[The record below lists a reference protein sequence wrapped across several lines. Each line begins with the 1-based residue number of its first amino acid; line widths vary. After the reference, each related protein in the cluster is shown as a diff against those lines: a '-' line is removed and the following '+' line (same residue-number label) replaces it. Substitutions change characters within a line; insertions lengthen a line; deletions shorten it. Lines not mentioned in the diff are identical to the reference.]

1 MMDITV
7 LGCAAST
14 PTPERSLPSIA
25 VRIEGE
31 VLLLDC
37 GEGSQRQMMRHGVSY
52 AQVKAVFLS
61 HLHLDHFL
69 GLFGLGET
77 LRLSGRP
84 EPIEVFGP
92 PGTSRFLSSFGPR
105 EIFSV
110 HEITK
115 ELLEKCAPAA
125 KAPAAGPLY
134 SLNEHDVFVIPASH
148 GARVNAYSFII
159 RERDRRR
166 FHEKK
171 AKDLGLAGPMFKE
184 IQKKGSLKVG
194 KKTIKLED
202 VTYVQPGKMIAYSG
216 DTAYSPSLV
225 HAARGAD
232 LLIHD
237 STFDET
243 QRALADEKAHSTAA
257 DAAKTAAAAKVKQLL
272 LFHLSGRYRD
282 PKPLVEEAKKIFPNT
297 IAAEDGLKITL

>member
-1 MMDITV
+1 MMDITI

-14 PTPERSLPSIA
+14 PTPERSLPAIA
-25 VRIEGE
+25 VRIKGE

-37 GEGSQRQMMRHGVSY
+37 GEGAQRQMMRHGVSY

-92 PGTSRFLSSFGPR
+92 PGTGRFLSSFGPR

-110 HEITK
+110 HEIKK
-115 ELLEKCAPAA
+115 EQLESDKPIFT
-125 KAPAAGPLY
+125 
-134 SLNEHDVFVIPASH
+134 LNEHDVFVIPANH

-159 RERDRRR
+159 HERDRRR

-216 DTAYSPSLV
+216 DTSYSHELAR
-225 HAARGAD
+225 AARGAD

-257 DAAKTAAAAKVKQLL
+257 DAAKTAKEAKVKQLL

-282 PKPLVEEAKKIFPNT
+282 PAPLVEEAKKIFSNVL
-297 IAAEDGLKITL
+297 AAEDGLKIRL

>member
-25 VRIEGE
+25 VRIDGD
-31 VLLLDC
+31 VLLFDC
-37 GEGSQRQMMRHGVSY
+37 GEGTQRQMMRHGVSY
-52 AQVKAVFLS
+52 AAVKAVFIS

-92 PGTSRFLSSFGPR
+92 PGTMRFLSSFGPR

-115 ELLEKCAPAA
+115 EQLVDCN
-125 KAPAAGPLY
+125 PL
-134 SLNEHDVFVIPASH
+134 SKSPKPLITINEHDIFVLPANH
-148 GARVNAYSFII
+148 GPKVNAYSFLL
-159 RERDRRR
+159 REHDRLR
-166 FHEKK
+166 FHETK
-171 AKDLGLAGPMFKE
+171 AKSLGLAGPMFKE
-184 IQKKGSLKVG
+184 IQKNGSLKIG
-194 KKTIKLED
+194 SKTIHLDD
-202 VTYVQPGKMIAYSG
+202 VTYVQPGKCIVYSG
-216 DTAYSPSLV
+216 DTSYSPELAR
-225 HAARGAD
+225 AAKGAD
-232 LLIHD
+232 LLMHD
-237 STFDET
+237 ATFDEG
-243 QRALADEKAHSTAA
+243 QRPLADERAHSTAA
-257 DAAKTAAAAKVKQLL
+257 DAANTAKKAGVRQLL

-282 PKPLVEEAKKIFPNT
+282 PQMLLDEAKKIFPNT
-297 IAAEDGLKITL
+297 IAAEDGLKISL

>member
-25 VRIEGE
+25 VRIEGD

-37 GEGSQRQMMRHGVSY
+37 GEGAQRQMMRHGVSY

-92 PGTSRFLSSFGPR
+92 PGTARFLSSFGPR

-115 ELLEKCAPAA
+115 ERLEECSPGA
-125 KAPAAGPLY
+125 KPIFT
-134 SLNEHDVFVIPASH
+134 LNEHDVFVLAANH

-159 RERDRRR
+159 REHDRRR

-184 IQKKGSLKVG
+184 IQKKGSLKIG
-194 KKTIKLED
+194 KKTVQLED
-202 VTYVQPGKMIAYSG
+202 VTYVQPGKMLAYSG
-216 DTAYSPSLV
+216 DTAYSPALAR
-225 HAARGAD
+225 AARGAD

-243 QRALADEKAHSTAA
+243 QRVLADEKAHSTAA
-257 DAAKTAAAAKVKQLL
+257 DAARTAKEAKVKQLL

-282 PKPLVEEAKKIFPNT
+282 PKPLLEEAKKIFPNT
-297 IAAEDGLKITL
+297 IAAEDGLKISL